1 MLNVYVATTTEP
13 PKTVDLV
20 SMVATAPTPSAKY
33 QRYFNTTTHL
43 IYTAVYNDSNNLV
56 WSSGSN
62 PDSNVI
68 YKNAADSKKYRWV
81 YGTMTDVT
89 SETAD
94 TEATLNLS
102 VFSADAGMAAV
113 AVAETLTI
121 KQECAEARVIL

>member
-1 MLNVYVATTTEP
+1 M
-13 PKTVDLV
+13 
-20 SMVATAPTPSAKY
+20 
-33 QRYFNTTTHL
+33 
-43 IYTAVYNDSNNLV
+43 

-81 YGTMTDVT
+81 YGVMTDVT